1 MIALS
6 GKRALHVLANSAP
19 DVNGYAIR
27 THDLLVSLKDRNI
40 CQPIGLTSPFY
51 PEREDMNIDTEIDG
65 IRYIRT
71 VFQQKIKEQSK
82 KKKNGFNVPKET
94 IFPLRFFKF
103 ITYKTS
109 LLCRQLFRPVYRKVI
124 LFRRFIGERRMMK
137 RYEKSIIE
145 QAIKEKV
152 SVIHAHTP
160 FRVGLPALRAAR
172 KLNLP
177 FIYEV
182 RGMWE
187 DSAVAQGRW
196 KTSSIPYR
204 YYRSQENKVIR
215 KADDVIAIGAR
226 LGDEINRRK
235 LRDSPPVIVP
245 NAVGLEFATL
255 PLVDNSKKP
264 ESLAELDNRLQRVEE
279 TIVVGYIGSLRK
291 LEGVDYT
298 AMAVAQAVNSGLD
311 VRFLVCS
318 SRSNQDELIQLC
330 SSLGI
335 SEISFVE
342 GPFPHEDIVH
352 FYDLIDIFV
361 VSRPDSNVTRIV
373 PPIKPLEAMIRGIP
387 TIVSELPALCE
398 IIDDGV
404 TGMTFPAENVESL
417 AEVIVRLS
425 KDTNLRET
433 IGGAGRKYILNHR
446 TWANVVELYAEVYRR
461 Y

>member
-1 MIALS
+1 MIELS
-6 GKRALHVLANSAP
+6 DKRVLHVLANSAP

-27 THDLLVSLKDRNI
+27 THDLLLSLKEANI
-40 CQPIGLTSPFY
+40 CHPIALTSPYY
-51 PEREDMNIDTEIDG
+51 PDREAMHIDAEIDG
-65 IRYIRT
+65 IRYLRT
-71 VFQQKIKEQSK
+71 NFMSK
-82 KKKNGFNVPKET
+82 KNIRKNSLSGFNVPDNT
-94 IFPLRFFKF
+94 ILLVRMYKF
-103 ITYKTS
+103 TIYK
-109 LLCRQLFRPVYRKVI
+109 LGLIIRQIFRPLYRKI
-124 LFRRFIGERRMMK
+124 TLFRRFLGERRMMK
-137 RYEKSIIE
+137 RYEKHIIE
-145 QAIKEKV
+145 QAIGQNVEM
-152 SVIHAHTP
+152 IHAHTP

-196 KTSSIPYR
+196 KTRSIPYR
-204 YYRSQENKVIR
+204 YYRRQENKVIA
-215 KADDVIAIGAR
+215 KADEIIAIGTC
-226 LGDEINRRK
+226 LGDEIIRRK
-235 LRDSPPVIVP
+235 LRDTLPVIVP
-245 NAVGLEFATL
+245 NAVGLGFA
-255 PLVDNSKKP
+255 NKKP
-264 ESLAELDNRLQRVEE
+264 EIESQRSEDSKELEQRLNKNEE

-298 AMAVAQAVNSGLD
+298 AMAVAKLVKKGLD

-318 SRSNQDELIQLC
+318 SKPNQDNLIQLC
-330 SSLGI
+330 SSLDI
-335 SEISFVE
+335 SEISFIE

-398 IIDDGV
+398 IITDGV
-404 TGMTFPAENVESL
+404 TGMIFPAENVESL
-417 AEVIVRLS
+417 AEVIARLS
-425 KDTNLRET
+425 KDITLRET
-433 IGGAGRKYILNHR
+433 IGRAGREYTLNNR
-446 TWANVVELYAEVYRR
+446 TWADVVGLYDEVYRR